1 MLGNIE
7 VEFVLKTPIESILQ
21 HVAKKAEKHLNT
33 KLRRIKKILVDELP
47 KKLESAIFSSVT
59 YQLLNLDLMAGG
71 PVYGGMGVEDL
82 GARLEE
88 IIHYWCQHPIVDE
101 QPFKITQNGISGGL
115 TVKYIKGDYS
125 DVLSLPAAKTLVSLA
140 NGGTFEIDWLEWLL
154 LGGSG
159 YIIREYRYLRTAET
173 QVYSRTDTGIMVP
186 QHGGGWTIPIEYQ
199 GTQDD
204 NFLTRILDETLAFI
218 TKDIFSRIEK
228 YV

>member
-21 HVAKKAEKHLNT
+21 NVAKKAEKHLNT
-33 KLRRIKKILVDELP
+33 KLKRIRKILIDELP
-47 KKLESAIFSSVT
+47 KKLESAILHSVT

-88 IIHYWCQHPIVDE
+88 IIHYWCYTPVIDG
-101 QPFKITQNGISGGL
+101 QPFKITKNGITGGL

-140 NGGTFEIDWLEWLL
+140 KGGTFEIDWLEWML

-159 YIIREYRYLRTAET
+159 YIVREYRYLRTAAT

-186 QHGGGWTIPIEYQ
+186 QPGGGWTIPIEYQ

-228 YV
+228 YA